1 MKKIAKILRIIHYGE
16 DLLLVCA
23 LLGVLSLAV
32 TQIVMR
38 NFFDTGF
45 LWSESFVRSLVLW
58 IAMIGASV
66 ATRENN
72 HIRIDALSRFLPEAA
87 ERFVAMSTGLASSTI
102 CFIVAYYGLEFVS
115 YEFQDNTIAFANVPT
130 WMCQVILPVGFCLM
144 GLRFF
149 FQAIRSL
156 TG

>member
-1 MKKIAKILRIIHYGE
+1 MKKIAKILRIIHCGE
-16 DLLLVCA
+16 DLLLVCV
-23 LLGVLSLAV
+23 LLAVLSLAV

-45 LWSESFVRSLVLW
+45 LWSESFVRILVLW
-58 IAMIGASV
+58 IAMIGAMV

-72 HIRIDALSRFLPEAA
+72 HIRIDALSRFLPEAV
-87 ERFVAMSTGLASSTI
+87 ERFVAMFTGLASSLI

-130 WMCQVILPVGFCLM
+130 WMCQVILPVGFCFM

-149 FQAIRSL
+149 FQAMRSL